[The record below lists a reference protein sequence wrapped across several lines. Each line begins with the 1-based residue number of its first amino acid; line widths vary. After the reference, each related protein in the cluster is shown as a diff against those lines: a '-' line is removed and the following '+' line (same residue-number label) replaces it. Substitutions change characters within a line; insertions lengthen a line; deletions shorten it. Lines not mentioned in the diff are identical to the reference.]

1 MGWYKNGTI
10 AVSGVTVTGTGTNW
24 TDNKQGIGPGQ
35 ALLIPA
41 AGTVKMYEI
50 LRVDSATKLTLTSS
64 AGTVAAG
71 QAYAIMSF
79 YTDSIPDFARRLSAQ
94 LSYYQSQMDGW
105 QQIMTGTGSITITA
119 PDGTNVTI
127 SSFKKLTDD
136 VAAKLDKNQNL
147 NDLPNKATAR
157 TNLGLGSSATKDIGD
172 SGGSVV
178 SANNIHAAFM
188 KATPML
194 VSNQAS
200 DFGGNFNLLPIG
212 DSAIGLNASNGM
224 ASGPGI
230 TGQHWAILSQYGWG
244 HKFLIDW
251 IYSGSAVHLGTRFYN
266 ASGEVTGWTIFYNNR
281 NTTKTSDGTLKAA
294 SPIVQVFCDGSFQLN
309 DESTGC
315 TVTRIN
321 TGEYLIEGCTGLN
334 ADAAWG
340 GIDGGFD
347 IPTDRNKQPLIWL
360 DYEVNADGSILVR
373 TYHRTHPAAP
383 EFARNERDGI
393 EEGEP
398 VDIPADQFVS
408 VRVEMPA
415 DNV

>member
-157 TNLGLGSSATKDIGD
+157 TNLDLGSAATENTGTSGNAVAKLNATNTWSASQTIY
-172 SGGSVV
+172 SVCNV
-178 SANNIHAAFM
+178 YGTGTGYAHFWARDEDKSTSRGVIYFAHSDTGRINLR
-188 KATPML
+188 PD
-194 VSNQAS
+194 QGAS
-200 DFGGNFNLLPIG
+200 LGYTYSFDFGGTFQTKTVTQTSDADKKEKITTIDNALDKINKIDGVTFLWKENEMPSAGIIAQQLLEVLPDCVG
-212 DSAIGLNASNGM
+212 AVFDD
-224 ASGPGI
+224 PGEYDNEGNVI
-230 TGQHWAILSQYGWG
+230 REPDLSKRSYSVE
-244 HKFLIDW
+244 
-251 IYSGSAVHLGTRFYN
+251 YSGVIALCVQAIKELNEKVVELS
-266 ASGEVTGWTIFYNNR
+266 NR
-281 NTTKTSDGTLKAA
+281 
-294 SPIVQVFCDGSFQLN
+294 
-309 DESTGC
+309 
-315 TVTRIN
+315 
-321 TGEYLIEGCTGLN
+321 
-334 ADAAWG
+334 
-340 GIDGGFD
+340 
-347 IPTDRNKQPLIWL
+347 
-360 DYEVNADGSILVR
+360 
-373 TYHRTHPAAP
+373 
-383 EFARNERDGI
+383 
-393 EEGEP
+393 
-398 VDIPADQFVS
+398 
-408 VRVEMPA
+408 
-415 DNV
+415 